1 MPSKN
6 HSFRV
11 VVGGAGP
18 PPPPHDHAK
27 MEILGRLCLPKTL
40 HRVRLVKREVFGL
53 YHRSHQVIIRAGTS
67 AAYFGS
73 AAAICR

>member
-11 VVGGAGP
+11 VVAGFAGN
-18 PPPPHDHAK
+18 DHAK